1 MARATGLNCNGGRPG
16 SPRRHLDSTTML
28 LRWLTRTSTPLF
40 LLLLSACLTMW
51 PRVAACAAELSP
63 AHLQADLAWLR
74 TELAAAH
81 FDLHARRPRAEMDA
95 AFARAQRALDR
106 PMSAQQ
112 ALLHFQRFVA
122 AGRVAHARIDL
133 PFERWAAY
141 RDAGGRALPLSFRV
155 HEGRV
160 FVWDAPVPVA
170 GLAAGDEVLA
180 IDGQPA
186 LKWLATLGE
195 LVSADSD
202 YLLHA
207 QMEGMVPVLT
217 WLVHGDLK
225 GVRLTLGPRG
235 RVGSKRSVFVPSR
248 TRAELEAALAQT
260 APTAAPPPSRELR
273 LLDGGVA
280 YLRPGPFYDDRPEA
294 QTPWDLSA
302 YRAFIDQSF
311 ASILAAGSTD
321 LLIDLRNNPGGDNS
335 FSDLMVAWVA
345 KQPFRFSPGFE
356 IKVSAAT
363 VASNQARL
371 NQLPADAGGASA
383 DMAALFKGKRMGE
396 VVVYAIPE
404 VPPRPGPR
412 FTGRVHVLV
421 NRHSYSNAASVAAV
435 IQDYGFGRVVGEETA
450 DLASTLGAMEHFTLP
465 HSGLVVGYPK
475 ARILR
480 PSGDPTPRGVQPD
493 VTLPTP
499 RSKEAG
505 DPVLDAALALLR
517 AEARQRR

>member
-1 MARATGLNCNGGRPG
+1 MVRIAGLTCNGDRPG
-16 SPRRHLDSTTML
+16 SPRRHLDPMSML
-28 LRWLTRTSTPLF
+28 LRWLTRTSTSLLP
-40 LLLLSACLTMW
+40 LLLSACLTAM
-51 PRVAACAAELSP
+51 PGLAARAAELSP
-63 AHLQADLAWLR
+63 EHLRADLAWLR
-74 TELAAAH
+74 TELTAAH
-81 FDLHARRPRAEMDA
+81 FDLHARRSKAEMDA
-95 AFARAQRALDR
+95 AFDRAHRALDQ
-106 PMSAQQ
+106 PMSAQR

-141 RDAGGRALPLSFRV
+141 RDAGGRALPLAFRV
-155 HEGRV
+155 HQGRV
-160 FVWDAPVPVA
+160 YLWELPVPVA
-170 GLAAGDEVLA
+170 GSAAGDEVLR

-186 LKWLATLGE
+186 LKWLDTLGE

-202 YLLHA
+202 YLRYA
-207 QMEGMVPVLT
+207 QMEGMVPVLA
-217 WLVHGDLK
+217 WLVHGETK
-225 GVRLTLGPRG
+225 GVRLVLGPRG
-235 RVGSKRSVFVPSR
+235 RTGSQRSVFVPSR
-248 TRAELEAALAQT
+248 ARAELEAAQAKAE
-260 APTAAPPPSRELR
+260 APAAASPPSRELR
-273 LLDGGVA
+273 LLDGRVA

-302 YRAFIDQSF
+302 FRAFIDQSF

-321 LLIDLRNNPGGDNS
+321 LLIDLRDNPGGDNS
-335 FSDLMVAWVA
+335 FSDLMLAWVA

-371 NQLPADAGGASA
+371 NQQPADAGGASA

-396 VVVYAIPE
+396 VVLYAIPE

-412 FTGRVHVLV
+412 FPGRVHVLV

-435 IQDYGFGRVVGEETA
+435 IQDYGFGRVMGEETA

-465 HSGLVVGYPK
+465 LSGLAVGYPK

-480 PSGDPTPRGVQPD
+480 PSGDPTPRGVRPD
-493 VTLPTP
+493 VLLPTP
-499 RSKEAG
+499 LSKGAG
-505 DPVLDAALALLR
+505 DAVLDAALAHLR
-517 AEARQRR
+517 ARR